1 MVVKVVHMEAVGEV
15 IEEVLEE
22 LMVEEAEIIIKME

>member
-1 MVVKVVHMEAVGEV
+1 MVVKVVHMAAVGEV